1 MTVSSWTSHS
11 FLCRCEL
18 RWRRGQW
25 IRVTVKRRIQQK
37 KSRCCSLVES
47 WCRTW
52 ISCQS
57 LALWLCGCPTGWRGW
72 RRAGPCWTRS
82 CGSCSWWPGRRWRWS
97 CCHWISSL
105 PLSSASSTL
114 TLHLT
119 LGVLCHHSF
128 KQHQFKL
135 STNSRPAFP
144 FDWDLGSFKCYRIMS
159 RQRYNHQQETL
170 LANPPKKSLLYDLT
184 LGHFQFSNRTFPSKV
199 RRPKK
204 KRYLTVRLT

>member
-57 LALWLCGCPTGWRGW
+57 LAPWLCGCPTGWRGW

-97 CCHWISSL
+97 QRAAVTESVPCLCLQLAQHWLCTWPWACYVITALNSISSSFPQTAGQL
-105 PLSSASSTL
+105 SPLTGIWGHSSAT
-114 TLHLT
+114 
-119 LGVLCHHSF
+119 
-128 KQHQFKL
+128 
-135 STNSRPAFP
+135 
-144 FDWDLGSFKCYRIMS
+144 
-159 RQRYNHQQETL
+159 E
-170 LANPPKKSLLYDLT
+170 
-184 LGHFQFSNRTFPSKV
+184 
-199 RRPKK
+199 
-204 KRYLTVRLT
+204 